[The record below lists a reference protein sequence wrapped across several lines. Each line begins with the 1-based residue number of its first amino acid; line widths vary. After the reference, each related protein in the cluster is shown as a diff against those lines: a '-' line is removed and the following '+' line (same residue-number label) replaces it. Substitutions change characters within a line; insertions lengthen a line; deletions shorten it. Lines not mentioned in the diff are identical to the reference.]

1 MTVRGRIQRQS
12 RLTPEMLVRAYAAG
26 IFPMAETRDDPT
38 VYWIDPDER
47 GILPFKSFH
56 VPRSLRQV
64 VRRGVFEVRID
75 SAFRAVI
82 ESCAEPVPGRKETW
96 INRPIL
102 DAYAALHDLGI
113 THSVECWQE
122 GKLVGGLYGV
132 ALGGAFFGESM
143 FSRCTDASKVA
154 LVHLVAR
161 LRTDGFA
168 LLDIQFLT
176 EHLARFGAQTVSRS
190 IYLTQLDEALDMT
203 VRFQPQPLSQREMD
217 AFLQSMTQTS

>member
-26 IFPMAETRDDPT
+26 IFPMAETREDPT

-47 GILPFKSFH
+47 GILPFESFH
-56 VPRSLRQV
+56 VPRSLRGT
-64 VRRGVFEVRID
+64 VRRATFDVRID
-75 SAFRAVI
+75 TAFRAVI
-82 ESCAEPVPGRKETW
+82 ESCAEPALGRKDTW

-113 THSVECWQE
+113 THSVECWQDD
-122 GKLVGGLYGV
+122 KLVGGLYGV

-154 LVHLVAR
+154 LVHLVGR
-161 LRTDGFA
+161 LRTDGFR

-176 EHLARFGAQTVSRS
+176 EHLARFGAETVARGA
-190 IYLTQLDEALDMT
+190 YLALLDEALDIKAQF
-203 VRFQPQPLSQREMD
+203 RPEPLTHLDLE